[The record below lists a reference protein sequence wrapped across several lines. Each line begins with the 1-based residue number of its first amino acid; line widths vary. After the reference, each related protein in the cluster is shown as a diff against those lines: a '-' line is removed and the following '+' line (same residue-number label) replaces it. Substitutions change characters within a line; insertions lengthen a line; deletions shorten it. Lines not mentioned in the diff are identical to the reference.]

1 MKKECNHNKKNSNK
15 IKRRNRKQEEGNITN
30 KAVQNKWVKRTKEVH
45 SRQIQKGKF
54 CSVY

>member
-15 IKRRNRKQEEGNITN
+15 IKRRNRKQEEGNSTN
-30 KAVQNKWVKRTKEVH
+30 KAVQNKWVKRRKEVH
-45 SRQIQKGKF
+45 SRQVQNDKF